1 MTQAPGRPPPKYRQI
16 ADGLRTQI
24 EAGEFPVGAQLPSIG
39 ELKSAYGAAKGTVD
53 QALAAL
59 RELGL
64 VETRHGAGSF
74 VLREQPGPSEAQLS
88 EQVAALRERVDDLVK
103 LAETAGDAG
112 LREKVSEIE
121 TALIELYGKTGYE
134 YPQSNGGQ
142 QERRA
147 RHG

>member
-1 MTQAPGRPPPKYRQI
+1 MTPGPGKPLPKYRQI
-16 ADGLRTQI
+16 AAELRARI

-39 ELKSAYGAAKGTVD
+39 ELQAAYDAAKGTVD
-53 QALAAL
+53 EALAVL

-74 VLREQPGPSEAQLS
+74 VLRERPGESEADQLGG
-88 EQVAALRERVDDLVK
+88 QIAALREAVAELAKRVEA
-103 LAETAGDAG
+103 AEDAS

-121 TALIELYGKTGYE
+121 LRLIDLYGKTGYQ
-134 YPQSNGGQ
+134 YTGGKETRQ
-142 QERRA
+142 RRA